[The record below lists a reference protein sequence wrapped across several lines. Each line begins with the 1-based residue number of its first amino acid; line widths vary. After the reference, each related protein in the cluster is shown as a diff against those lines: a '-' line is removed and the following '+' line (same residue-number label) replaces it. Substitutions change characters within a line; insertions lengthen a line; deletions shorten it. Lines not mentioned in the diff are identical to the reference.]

1 LALSLLSTRGDKP
14 FPAALP
20 KPNKHRLQNGFIN
33 SGTRLVKEEAR
44 QRSSECIAKP
54 SAEER
59 VAMKTV
65 TTKMIV
71 SFAGLLLVAPFFAVA
86 LIVGARAVSLSQG
99 TQDDLLLVALAVGGA
114 VASIINGM
122 GRRTHREKNPGS
134 SRPVEATS
142 NAGTRGTSM
151 IHLGY

>member
-1 LALSLLSTRGDKP
+1 
-14 FPAALP
+14 
-20 KPNKHRLQNGFIN
+20 
-33 SGTRLVKEEAR
+33 
-44 QRSSECIAKP
+44 
-54 SAEER
+54 
-59 VAMKTV
+59 MKIV

-114 VASIINGM
+114 AASIINGM
-122 GRRTHREKNPGS
+122 GHRAQREKNAG
-134 SRPVEATS
+134 RQHVEATS
-142 NAGTRGTSM
+142 NAGGRGTSM